1 MERDTYHSEHFCCV
15 RKILRLP
22 HADGFAQF
30 QDTLLFIRL
39 KSWLVVAVRNFEKLC
54 VVPCVDSGVIGC
66 MESGKW
72 WCAMIVFAR
81 VGLFVICV
89 PDFDVLS

>member
-30 QDTLLFIRL
+30 HDTLLFIRL
-39 KSWLVVAVRNFEKLC
+39 KSWLVVAVRNFENLC
-54 VVPCVDSGVIGC
+54 VVPGVDSGVIGC
-66 MESGKW
+66 MESDGW

-89 PDFDVLS
+89 PRF